1 MQTAKLR
8 LNVLTRVWCLQQCLH
23 RSRLSG
29 VTCCQAALLCMFQL
43 RLQKAITAVT
53 AKAPRMI
60 LAAYGFISWRRTKTK
75 ATHQPSLKKSLGTKP
90 NKKHR
95 AETTE
100 NTTTT
105 RMASSKAMVFLLH
118 QRTCQRNP
126 LSQPISLPFE
136 RWSSMKKWGKT
147 WDVVTWW
154 MRHDPTLNRMWYF
167 RLQQS
172 KSVKVHVLF
181 LMINLQHLP
190 EARACKFPWPRGL
203 DQICSARS
211 FGLCWTLS
219 QVRLHLCSNRRG

>member
-1 MQTAKLR
+1 
-8 LNVLTRVWCLQQCLH
+8 
-23 RSRLSG
+23 
-29 VTCCQAALLCMFQL
+29 MFQL

-53 AKAPRMI
+53 AKAPKMI

-75 ATHQPSLKKSLGTKP
+75 ATHQPSLKKSLVTKL

-136 RWSSMKKWGKT
+136 RWSSMEKWGKT
-147 WDVVTWW
+147 WDVMDETWS
-154 MRHDPTLNRMWYF
+154 DPQSYVMFSLAK
-167 RLQQS
+167 S

-181 LMINLQHLP
+181 LMINMQHLP

>member
-29 VTCCQAALLCMFQL
+29 VPFCQAALLCMFQL
-43 RLQKAITAVT
+43 RLQKAITAAT
-53 AKAPRMI
+53 AKAPKMI

-75 ATHQPSLKKSLGTKP
+75 ATHQPSLKKSLVTKL

-136 RWSSMKKWGKT
+136 RWSSMEKWGKT
-147 WDVVTWW
+147 WDVMDETWS
-154 MRHDPTLNRMWYF
+154 DPQSYVIFSLAK
-167 RLQQS
+167 S

-181 LMINLQHLP
+181 LMINMQHLP
-190 EARACKFPWPRGL
+190 EALACKFPWPRGL